1 MNEQQNPH
9 PENAATGST
18 PRRWRASDLAL
29 GVLGGVF
36 VALAALA
43 VVVVVSRRQA
53 APVLTVEALAAAR
66 QRWEAHGPGDYR
78 LDLVVTGRR
87 ASSYHV
93 EVHDGKPTRVLC
105 NQRPTTPRTWYYWTV
120 PGLFEVVEHDIECA
134 DDPTEGFG
142 ASPGSRVVLRAVF
155 DAESGYPRRYERLIL
170 GEPHLDMTWQIT
182 RFETGGAP
190 RPEHSAPPAQPPPDN
205 VRDQE

>member
-1 MNEQQNPH
+1 MNEQRNSDT
-9 PENAATGST
+9 ENAATGST
-18 PRRWRASDLAL
+18 RRRWRASDLAL

-36 VALAALA
+36 VALAAVA

-53 APVLTVEALAAAR
+53 APVLTGDALAAAR

-87 ASSYHV
+87 ASGYHV
-93 EVHDGKPTRVLC
+93 AVRDGKPTRVLC
-105 NQRPTTPRTWYYWTV
+105 NQRPTPPRTWSYWTV
-120 PGLFEVVEHDIECA
+120 PGLFDVVEHDIECA

-155 DAESGYPRRYERLIL
+155 DAELGYPRRYERLIL

-182 RFETGGAP
+182 RFETGGASQ
-190 RPEHSAPPAQPPPDN
+190 PENPVLSPQSSP
-205 VRDQE
+205 